1 MKNRWKTTILFI
13 LTLSAVL
20 VALVGCAPPGGQTQ
34 SEAGDQRTISVSG
47 SGVISAAPDQ
57 VTLRLGVE
65 TTAETASEA
74 LSQNN
79 DQMTDVINSLQD
91 AGIPAE
97 RIQTQ
102 TVRLNPRYET
112 PPREPG
118 QAEEREL
125 VGYTARN
132 IVVARTEDLDAIGQL
147 LDTAVRAGANRIDG
161 LRFEVSDSQD
171 LLNQARDAAWED
183 AEEKAQQLASLAG
196 AELGDVLSIDEST
209 RTPRPVTM
217 ESAEMERAASVPVE
231 PGSEEVQVNLQV
243 TWSLR

>member
-13 LTLSAVL
+13 LTLGAVL
-20 VALVGCAPPGGQTQ
+20 VASVGCAPPGGQTQ
-34 SEAGDQRTISVSG
+34 SEEGDRRTISVSG

-79 DQMTDVINSLQD
+79 DQMTDVINSLRD

-97 RIQTQ
+97 QIRTQ

-161 LRFEVSDSQD
+161 LRFEVDDSQD

-209 RTPRPVTM
+209 RTPRPVTL
-217 ESAEMERAASVPVE
+217 ESAEMERAAGVPVE